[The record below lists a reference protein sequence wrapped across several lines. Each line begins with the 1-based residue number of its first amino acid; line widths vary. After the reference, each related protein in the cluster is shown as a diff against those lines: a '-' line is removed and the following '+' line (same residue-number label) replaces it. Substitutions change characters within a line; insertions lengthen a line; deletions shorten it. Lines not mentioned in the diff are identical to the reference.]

1 MINLES
7 DVLKV
12 SVNLFGAE
20 LRSVINKETKEEF
33 MWSGDP
39 KYWGRV
45 SPVLFPIV
53 GRVSNNEYHY
63 NGERFEMSQHGFLRD
78 QEFVLVSST
87 DTYAEFSFVSNDAL
101 LSVYPFKHEVRIA
114 YELVDSK
121 INIHWRVFN
130 LDDQTMYYS
139 IGAHP
144 AFAMKDNEEY
154 VFELEG
160 SSDVSLITLDGGHI
174 NGTSEFTDR
183 SVEIIV
189 ESFIDDALI
198 FTGLDSVSLINKD
211 SGARVRCAF
220 PGFDYV
226 GLWTSYVDGKLSPFV
241 CIEPW
246 LGITDEKGGYDELSQ
261 KRSIRALSV
270 GTDES
275 HVYSLEFL

>member
-174 NGTSEFTDR
+174 DGTS
-183 SVEIIV
+183 
-189 ESFIDDALI
+189 
-198 FTGLDSVSLINKD
+198 
-211 SGARVRCAF
+211 
-220 PGFDYV
+220 
-226 GLWTSYVDGKLSPFV
+226 
-241 CIEPW
+241 
-246 LGITDEKGGYDELSQ
+246 
-261 KRSIRALSV
+261 
-270 GTDES
+270 
-275 HVYSLEFL
+275 

>member
-1 MINLES
+1 MVNLEN

-20 LRSVINKETKEEF
+20 LRSVINKETNEEF

-53 GRVSNNEYHY
+53 GRVSNNEYHF
-63 NGERFEMSQHGFLRD
+63 NGERYELTQHGFLRD

-87 DTYAEFSFVSNDAL
+87 DTYAEFSFVSNDDL

-114 YELVDSK
+114 YELVGAKLS
-121 INIHWRVFN
+121 IHWHVFN

-144 AFAMKDNEEY
+144 AFAMKDNQEY

-160 SSDVSLITLDGGHI
+160 GSDVSLITLDGGHI
-174 NGTSEFTDR
+174 NGTQAYTDR
-183 SVEIIV
+183 SVDITMEA
-189 ESFIDDALI
+189 FIDDALI
-198 FTGLDSVSLINKD
+198 FTGLDAVSLVNKD
-211 SGARVRCAF
+211 TGARVRCAF

-246 LGITDEKGGYDELSQ
+246 LGITDEKGGYDDLSQ

-270 GTDES
+270 GADES